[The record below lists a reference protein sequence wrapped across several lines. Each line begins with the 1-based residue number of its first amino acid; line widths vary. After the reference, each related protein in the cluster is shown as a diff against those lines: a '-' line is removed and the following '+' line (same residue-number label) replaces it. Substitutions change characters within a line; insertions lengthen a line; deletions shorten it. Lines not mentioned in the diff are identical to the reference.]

1 MKKVNPFE
9 KYILYTINYAYLF
22 CTVYIGQFINNYLHF
37 IELNDQWKITF
48 LVYFVKMLWKNLKVN
63 FF

>member
-37 IELNDQWKITF
+37 IELNDQ
-48 LVYFVKMLWKNLKVN
+48 
-63 FF
+63 